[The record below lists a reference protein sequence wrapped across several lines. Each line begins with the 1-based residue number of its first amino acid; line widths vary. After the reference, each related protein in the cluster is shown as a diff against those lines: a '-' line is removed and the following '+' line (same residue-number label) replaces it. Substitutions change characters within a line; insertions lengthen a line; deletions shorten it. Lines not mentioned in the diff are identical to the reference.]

1 MKTKLVLF
9 VLLCLMC
16 IATAWAQDPQRKI
29 IYQKSTSLLPATYIM
44 KFSLYDV
51 STGGNPVWHEDDK
64 SINLTST
71 STISTFLGSKTP
83 LDPAF
88 FTKQLWVQV
97 EDCTTS
103 CVVVGTRDRLS
114 MVPYAMWSESGG
126 GVSSIVAGNG
136 LTASSTTGN
145 VVLNVGAG
153 TGITVGA
160 DTISVNTTV
169 IQNRVTGSCPA
180 GSAIRAIDS
189 TGAVVTC
196 QTDTNSDGTI
206 TGVTAGTGLSGGG
219 TSGTVALDVNFA
231 GSGGAATASRSDHS
245 HDIQA
250 LIKAYTGQG
259 GISSSPLKSDLGVY
273 FAGPTV
279 SINIT
284 SGQVIHVTAN
294 QAFGS
299 LSPLGASNLDLA
311 ICSKSSAGS
320 VIPYGAFVSG
330 LTASSSQ
337 RNTYGLSYVISGLS
351 AGIYSVGLCYK
362 TNNTFWNNNGSGYV
376 SALVF

>member
-1 MKTKLVLF
+1 
-9 VLLCLMC
+9 
-16 IATAWAQDPQRKI
+16 
-29 IYQKSTSLLPATYIM
+29 
-44 KFSLYDV
+44 
-51 STGGNPVWHEDDK
+51 
-64 SINLTST
+64 
-71 STISTFLGSKTP
+71 
-83 LDPAF
+83 
-88 FTKQLWVQV
+88 
-97 EDCTTS
+97 
-103 CVVVGTRDRLS
+103 
-114 MVPYAMWSESGG
+114 
-126 GVSSIVAGNG
+126 
-136 LTASSTTGN
+136 
-145 VVLNVGAG
+145 
-153 TGITVGA
+153 
-160 DTISVNTTV
+160 
-169 IQNRVTGSCPA
+169 
-180 GSAIRAIDS
+180 
-189 TGAVVTC
+189 VTC